1 LLADTVACEPAL
13 QTGKPQSQAA
23 SNVSSQKQAK
33 PKPTPKPT
41 PSEDTLARHDEIFGR
56 IDRKKLEWVDE
67 APRGEKVNTRRPR
80 ISFEWA
86 IDRAEVFTPESSQA
100 LREIESIL
108 KSLRDTVSQKM
119 ADLGDRDSS
128 NQSMYELVRVLSS
141 MLTALHDTRD
151 NGYSQQSVLE
161 VSVRYLTLMDL
172 LARGGVV
179 GKSVMEFD
187 PQEFHR
193 ILEYR
198 MSQMD
203 RLERKIGDVL
213 KPRVVVTLVP
223 LSQLDLIRARAS
235 GTWLLHLPVLNSIN
249 LRLLNPW
256 KLWEEQWKRI
266 MSAYEQDKR
275 EFLEPKIGKKFLAD
289 RKTQNEKLKDIYNFL
304 VLNELKP
311 VGRLIQRFY
320 EMQLIENGRT
330 FGYLQRNFTKRFFRK
345 FMKAEIEFGQYSE
358 STVNAA
364 EMLLEKQIEPS
375 FWNFLHREQ

>member
-1 LLADTVACEPAL
+1 
-13 QTGKPQSQAA
+13 
-23 SNVSSQKQAK
+23 
-33 PKPTPKPT
+33 
-41 PSEDTLARHDEIFGR
+41 
-56 IDRKKLEWVDE
+56 
-67 APRGEKVNTRRPR
+67 
-80 ISFEWA
+80 
-86 IDRAEVFTPESSQA
+86 
-100 LREIESIL
+100 
-108 KSLRDTVSQKM
+108 
-119 ADLGDRDSS
+119 
-128 NQSMYELVRVLSS
+128 
-141 MLTALHDTRD
+141 
-151 NGYSQQSVLE
+151 
-161 VSVRYLTLMDL
+161 
-172 LARGGVV
+172 
-179 GKSVMEFD
+179 MEFD